1 MAEWSGSYHET
12 TCDWPE
18 SSAVRVYDLAQPL
31 EPGMA
36 RHPYHAPYSF
46 VLARAHGE
54 WNYPGGVS
62 AAMELI
68 SMGGHAGTHVDA
80 LGHIAHDGRIH
91 GGQRIAEAQSYTG
104 GLERGST
111 EEIPPLIGPGH
122 LVDAEQLFG
131 RQLTPGDGIGPV
143 ELEKWFGDRRPPGPG
158 SIVLV
163 RTGWLRLWDD
173 VEAYIALNT
182 GLPGVTLDG
191 ARWLSERGILAS
203 GSDTMNYE
211 HKVAGVVCLDVH
223 VHYLVERGIYIL
235 EQMNL
240 DRLAADGVTDFTF
253 VALPL
258 RIRGGTGSPLR
269 PVAIVAQ
276 PG

>member
-1 MAEWSGSYHET
+1 MADWSGNYHDT
-12 TCDWPE
+12 TCAWPA
-18 SSAVRVYDLAQPL
+18 SPDVRVYDLAQPL
-31 EPGMA
+31 EPGMS

-46 VLARAHGE
+46 ALGRAHGE

-80 LGHIAHDGRIH
+80 LGHIALDGKIH
-91 GGQRIAEAQSYTG
+91 GGHDITAAQSYTG
-104 GLERGST
+104 GLEHGST

-131 RQLTPGDGIGPV
+131 RQLTPADGIGPA
-143 ELEKWFGDRRPPGPG
+143 ELEQWFDGRPTPGPG

-182 GLPGVTLDG
+182 GLPGVTRDG
-191 ARWLSERGILAS
+191 AGWLSERGILAS

-223 VHYLVERGIYIL
+223 VHYLVERGIYIM

-269 PVAIVAQ
+269 PVAIVARAR
-276 PG
+276 